1 MDDFSGKL
9 NSILSDSE
17 SMNRIR
23 EMAASILGEEQK
35 NSQPTDNAIN
45 GVDISK
51 IMGIIGKM
59 KSMGNSDREKLL
71 LALRPHLK
79 EERKQRLDNALKI
92 LKLIELAP
100 LLKDS
105 GIFNL

>member
-9 NSILSDSE
+9 NSILSDKE

-35 NSQPTDNAIN
+35 NTQQTDPSLDGI
-45 GVDISK
+45 DIGK
-51 IMGIIGKM
+51 VMGIFGKM

-79 EERKQRLDNALKI
+79 EERRARLDNALKI

-105 GIFNL
+105 GIF

>member
-1 MDDFSGKL
+1 MDDLQEKL
-9 NSILSDSE
+9 SSILSDTE

-23 EMAASILGEEQK
+23 EMAGQLLGEEK
-35 NSQPTDNAIN
+35 KEPEITDGI
-45 GVDISK
+45 DIAK
-51 IMGIIGKM
+51 VMGILGKM

-79 EERKQRLDNALKI
+79 EERRKRLDAAVRI
-92 LKLIELAP
+92 LKLIEIAP

-105 GIFNL
+105 GIF

>member
-35 NSQPTDNAIN
+35 SQPTDNAID

>member
-9 NSILSDSE
+9 NSILSDTE

-35 NSQPTDNAIN
+35 NTQQTDPSLDGI
-45 GVDISK
+45 DIGKVMS
-51 IMGIIGKM
+51 ILGKM

-79 EERKQRLDNALKI
+79 EERRARLDNAIKI

-105 GIFNL
+105 GIF

>member
-1 MDDFSGKL
+1 MDDFSEKL
-9 NSILSDSE
+9 NSILSDPD

-23 EMAASILGEEQK
+23 SMANQLLGEEIK
-35 NSQPTDNAIN
+35 QPQTSSVEDTI
-45 GVDISK
+45 DIPK
-51 IMGIIGKM
+51 IMGIISKM
-59 KSMGNSDREKLL
+59 KNAGNSDREKLL

-79 EERKQRLDNALKI
+79 DDRQKRLDNAVKI

>member
-1 MDDFSGKL
+1 MDDFGEKL
-9 NSILSDSE
+9 NSILSDTD

-35 NSQPTDNAIN
+35 SAQPADPALDGI
-45 GVDISK
+45 DIGK
-51 IMGIIGKM
+51 VMGILGKM
-59 KSMGNSDREKLL
+59 KSMGNSDRERLL
-71 LALRPHLK
+71 LALRPHLRD
-79 EERKQRLDNALKI
+79 ERKARLDNALKI

-105 GIFNL
+105 GIFN